1 MEMNLAEKALEKLR
15 AKEKRLESKLSQV
28 RVSRILLET
37 HLGELEQLESFDA
50 TGFFSTLMGFL
61 DAQLEEE

>member
-1 MEMNLAEKALEKLR
+1 MGLAEKALEKLK

-28 RVSRILLET
+28 RISRILLET
-37 HLGELEQLESFDA
+37 HLGELEQLETFDA
-50 TGFFSTLMGFL
+50 AAFFSTIVDFM